1 MSIGT
6 ISITKRAT
14 GFYIYIY
21 IYIYTH
27 THTHTHTHIYI
38 CTNKVGSSE
47 LSDKASD
54 FTEFAK
60 VKYYVKE
67 DLLEILLV
75 SYSTQK

>member
-21 IYIYTH
+21 I
-27 THTHTHTHIYI
+27 HTHTHIYI

>member
-1 MSIGT
+1 MYEHWYNFNNKKS
-6 ISITKRAT
+6 S
-14 GFYIYIY
+14 
-21 IYIYTH
+21 
-27 THTHTHTHIYI
+27 
-38 CTNKVGSSE
+38 NKVGSSE
-47 LSDKASD
+47 PSDEVPD

>member
-21 IYIYTH
+21 IY
-27 THTHTHTHIYI
+27 THTHTHIYI